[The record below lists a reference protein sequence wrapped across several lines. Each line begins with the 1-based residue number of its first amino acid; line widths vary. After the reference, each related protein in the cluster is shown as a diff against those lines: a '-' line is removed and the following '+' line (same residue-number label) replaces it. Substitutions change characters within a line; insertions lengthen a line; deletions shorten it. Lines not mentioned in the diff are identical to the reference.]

1 MAMEGVN
8 LSLNLGEGGWLRS
21 LVGLERG
28 GLGECVLAIPERA
41 EQDTALNLTKSAVAL
56 DFHIIHPAEPE
67 RGRFW
72 IRMISRGIPP
82 PVHLENWSAE
92 PDPTRT
98 NSWTKLEGKSVA
110 KEILD

>member
-82 PVHLENWSAE
+82 PVHLEN
-92 PDPTRT
+92 
-98 NSWTKLEGKSVA
+98 
-110 KEILD
+110 